1 MYIEVMKKTLLI
13 LILLR
18 CITVSAQIRISD
30 FKQSVSDGAAADF
43 RTTVDDPDGQPCAI
57 LKLETKLD
65 GWTFDAG
72 LAGIIDTKYGDG
84 IIWIYLPA
92 SARKLTVAH
101 SEYGVLRDW
110 SFPVSLEPGRT
121 YTMKLSYD
129 RPIQTSPDKPSSRV
143 SPQATRDRVS
153 PSAYRSVT
161 SSPPSMVTDHAPRY
175 VVTPSERA
183 FSDHFVDF
191 YMGFNCSRDI
201 EDHYSFDDETWFG
214 FSYTWIGNRVG
225 PYVSLA
231 FNADGCF
238 SVLGGAAFRLTDPE
252 TATMD
257 WHLYGGS
264 GLIDECLG
272 FDVGT
277 RFAWRSS
284 HKLSHWDFGFGC
296 QFSQGSITPTVSVGL
311 YIWGIPTVLCLGLIC
326 GGI

>member
-1 MYIEVMKKTLLI
+1 MKKTLLI
-13 LILLR
+13 LILLK

-30 FKQSVSDGAAADF
+30 FRQSFSDGAATDI
-43 RTTVDDPDGQPCAI
+43 RTSVADPDGQLCAI
-57 LKLETKLD
+57 LKLETKQS

-72 LAGIIDTKYGDG
+72 LEGIIDTRYGDG

-101 SEYGVLRDW
+101 REYGVLRDW
-110 SFPVSLEPGRT
+110 VFPFPLEPGRT
-121 YTMKLSYD
+121 YTMKLSYE
-129 RPIQTSPDKPSSRV
+129 RPLQTSPAKV
-143 SPQATRDRVS
+143 LPQTTRAWAS
-153 PSAYRSVT
+153 PSAPRRIT
-161 SSPPSMVTDHAPRY
+161 PPPPSMVAYNAPRY
-175 VVTPSERA
+175 DASPSGRA
-183 FSDHFVDF
+183 FCDHFVDF
-191 YMGFNCSRDI
+191 YMGFNCSKDYG
-201 EDHYSFDDETWFG
+201 DYYSFDDEAWLG

-231 FNADGCF
+231 FNADESF
-238 SVLGGAAFRLTDPE
+238 SILGGVAFRLTDPK

-257 WHLYGGS
+257 WHLYGGA

-284 HKLSHWDFGFGC
+284 QKLSHWDFGFGC